1 MPVCSLPP
9 RPTSTKAWW
18 LPVAAANVVIIGAQ
32 FWASLAAWG
41 FDIEPRD
48 YIPAPSGTNLI
59 ALYSLFEDYGPLS
72 IAGGP
77 TIGGN
82 TGVRS
87 ELEVMRY
94 IYYGDITGR
103 SYALQFVLPAGT
115 AHGEIAGQKLQATG
129 GIGDVLLA
137 AGVSL
142 LPYPEPDMNIG
153 IVSYTSLPTGSYGP
167 ARQLNLG
174 ANRWG
179 EDVQLGYT
187 QGVGEKLWFDF
198 AVDVGVFA
206 ANPQAGPSHQ
216 PLVQRPTYQLQSWL
230 SYIISPTSLVSI
242 GAAALLGGTQTL
254 GGTPNGVKTQSQQ
267 IRAAYTQVIS
277 PSFQLLGSV
286 AHDVNTV
293 GGFKQTFGVTL
304 RAAYFF

>member
-1 MPVCSLPP
+1 MPMCSLPRP
-9 RPTSTKAWW
+9 PTSAKPCR
-18 LPVAAANVVIIGAQ
+18 LPLAAAIAGIIGAQ
-32 FWASLAAWG
+32 CLGSPAARA

-48 YIPAPSGTNLI
+48 YVPAPSGTNLI

-77 TIGGN
+77 TISGN

-87 ELEVMRY
+87 ELEVLRY

-115 AHGEIAGQKLQATG
+115 AHGEIAGQKLPGTS

-142 LPYPEPDMNIG
+142 LPHPEPDMNVA
-153 IVSYTSLPTGSYGP
+153 IVSYTSLPTGSYAPG
-167 ARQLNLG
+167 RVLNLG

-187 QGVGEKLWFDF
+187 QGLGEKLWFDF
-198 AVDVGVFA
+198 AADIGVFGT
-206 ANPQAGPSHQ
+206 NPQSGPSRQ
-216 PLVQRPTYQLQSWL
+216 PLVQQTSYQLQSWL
-230 SYIISPTSLVSI
+230 SYIISSTSLVSV
-242 GAAALLGGTQTL
+242 GAEALLGGTQTL
-254 GGTPNGVKTQSQQ
+254 GGTPNGLKTQSQQ
-267 IRAAYTQVIS
+267 IRAAYTQWIS

-293 GGFKQTFGVTL
+293 GGFKQTFGITL

>member
-1 MPVCSLPP
+1 MPVCSLP
-9 RPTSTKAWW
+9 RGPTSTRPWR
-18 LPVAAANVVIIGAQ
+18 LLIAAVNAVVFGAQ
-32 FWASLAAWG
+32 CWASLGAWA

-59 ALYSLFEDYGPLS
+59 ALYSLFQDYGPLNL
-72 IAGGP
+72 AGGP

-87 ELEVMRY
+87 ELEVLRY

-103 SYALQFVLPAGT
+103 SYALQLVLPMGT
-115 AHGEIAGQKLQATG
+115 AHGEIAGRKLAGTG
-129 GIGDVLLA
+129 GIGDLLLA

-142 LPYPEPDMNIG
+142 LPHPEPDMNVG
-153 IVSYTSLPTGSYGP
+153 IVSYTSLPTGSYAP
-167 ARQLNLG
+167 ERALNLG

-179 EDVQLGYT
+179 EDVQVGYT
-187 QGVGEKLWFDF
+187 QGVGGKLWFDF
-198 AVDVGVFA
+198 AADIGVFA
-206 ANPQAGPSHQ
+206 ANPQAGVSRQ
-216 PLVQRPTYQLQSWL
+216 PLVQQPTYQLQSWL
-230 SYIISPTSLVSI
+230 SYIISPTSLASV

-254 GGTPNGVKTQSQQ
+254 GGAPNGLKTQSQQ

-286 AHDVNTV
+286 AHDVNTA